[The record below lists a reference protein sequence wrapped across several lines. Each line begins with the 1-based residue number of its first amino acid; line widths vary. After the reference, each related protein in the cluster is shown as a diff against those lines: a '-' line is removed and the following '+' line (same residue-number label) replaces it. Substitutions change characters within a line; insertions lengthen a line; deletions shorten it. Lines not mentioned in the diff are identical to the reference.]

1 MAAAALRSAIRV
13 GIVGARGHTGAELIK
28 LVSAH
33 PHMEMVLP
41 SDRRC
46 TADEVVAVAPD
57 LVFLALPNNVCAP
70 YVAALNDATTAS
82 GRPPVLVDLS
92 ADYRFDDSGAW
103 KYGLPER
110 RGAREALT
118 GANLISNPGC
128 YATGAQV
135 ALLPLMDAGELD
147 PERPPHIFGVSGYSG
162 AGTAPSDK
170 NDPDKLRDNIMPYA
184 LAGHIHEREVGRQLG
199 QDVRFMPHVG
209 AHFRGISLTVSADL
223 QSATTPEAVHALFAE
238 YYAGEPLVEVAA
250 VGEYPHVQDVTHKHH
265 VGVGGFTV
273 DASGRR
279 VVICSAIDNLLK
291 GAATQA
297 MQNANLAFGLDELLG
312 IAVPQQ
318 AGEEEQG

>member
-1 MAAAALRSAIRV
+1 MPSVKRRPCRAKAATSVAILLLVLLLPSAAAQSKGSSKAKAASSAKASDKADDGTGKGDAPAGDDAAANHTSAIELV
-13 GIVGARGHTGAELIK
+13 VEGIRPTERFDVPT
-28 LVSAH
+28 LVSH
-33 PHMEMVLP
+33 
-41 SDRRC
+41 
-46 TADEVVAVAPD
+46 
-57 LVFLALPNNVCAP
+57 
-70 YVAALNDATTAS
+70 
-82 GRPPVLVDLS
+82 
-92 ADYRFDDSGAW
+92 
-103 KYGLPER
+103 
-110 RGAREALT
+110 
-118 GANLISNPGC
+118 
-128 YATGAQV
+128 
-135 ALLPLMDAGELD
+135 GELD

-250 VGEYPHVQDVTHKHH
+250 VGEYPHVQDVAHKHH

-291 GAATQA
+291 GAAGQA
-297 MQNANLAFGLDELLG
+297 IQAANLMMSLPEDTGLPTTGWL
-312 IAVPQQ
+312 P
-318 AGEEEQG
+318 